1 MEEHWWEGVRRQ
13 VEHDDPTL
21 LSISVL
27 YMDMDIWP
35 QIAYC
40 YTLYRLRLWRIWSE
54 YRIKYKSKGNH
65 NFTWSCPSTLGRILR
80 AVSSGSMLE

>member
-21 LSISVL
+21 LSISVS

-40 YTLYRLRLWRIWSE
+40 YTLYKIETVENLDKIQ
-54 YRIKYKSKGNH
+54 
-65 NFTWSCPSTLGRILR
+65 
-80 AVSSGSMLE
+80 V